1 MNKLFDKDLEFEES
15 THTYSL
21 KTDPSFVFT
30 SATTFIHNFFEK
42 FDKEKIAKNL
52 ITKPKYEGL
61 TTEDLIADWDK
72 SASDGTM
79 IHKQLE
85 TYLENK
91 RTRPKHLKGK
101 QGVKWIKDIL
111 KPEWD
116 VYTEVMV
123 YSKELGISGM
133 MDVLVYNPVDNKYAI
148 VDWKTNKK
156 IYTHAFGGRRGT
168 RGSTANLED
177 CNFIHYSLQLSLYR
191 YLLEEYYGLDVSSQ
205 VIVHLRE
212 ADYKEY
218 KCEYLKYSLIKM
230 IKDKE
235 INGFF

>member
-1 MNKLFDKDLEFEES
+1 MNKLFDDDLQFVEE

-21 KTDPSFVFT
+21 QSDPDFTFT

-42 FDKEKIAKNL
+42 FDKDKVAENL
-52 ITKPKYEGL
+52 LTKPKYDGVKK
-61 TTEDLIADWDK
+61 EDLIADWDK

-91 RTRPKHLKGK
+91 RTRPKHVKSK
-101 QGVKWIKDIL
+101 QGVQWIKDTL
-111 KPEWD
+111 KPEWK

-133 MDVLVYNPVDNKYAI
+133 MDVLVYNPADDVYAI

-156 IYTHAFGGRRGT
+156 IYMNSFGGKRGT
-168 RGSTANLED
+168 RGSTADLAD

-191 YLLEEYYGLDVSSQ
+191 YILETYYGLNIASQ

-212 ADYKEY
+212 NEYKEF
-218 KCEYLKYSLIKM
+218 KCEYLKYSLAKM
-230 IKDKE
+230 IRDKNA
-235 INGFF
+235 NGL